1 VPDGFGLDNLPFGIC
16 RRGDRR
22 FAAVRVGAAAADLD
36 ALQRAGRLAGL
47 DLPTGIFAT
56 GSLNPYLA
64 LGPEVWARTRSRLQE
79 IDLDDV
85 LVPLDEVETMLPIEV
100 ADYADFYSSEHH
112 ARNMGLILRPG
123 SEPLLP
129 NWKRLPVAYHG
140 RAGTV
145 VVSGTPVVRP
155 RGLVTGADGEPDWRS
170 TRVLDIELEVG
181 TVVGVGSAPGRR
193 IRPDDADRHVFGFV
207 LLDDWSA
214 RDIQAFEYQPLGPFL
229 AKSFATSISPWIV
242 TLDAVRPF
250 LVAGETQDPEPASY
264 LRAERS
270 WHIDLDLD
278 VELNGATISRTSFRY
293 MYWTFAQQLAHLT
306 GNGASA
312 RTGDLLGSG
321 TVSGPDADQRGSLME
336 MTWRGRDPLALPDG
350 STRTFLEDGDTV
362 VLRGACGGP
371 DDRRG
376 WIGFG
381 DCAGTVAPAPVDE
394 DVETNE
400 ARGGG

>member
-1 VPDGFGLDNLPFGIC
+1 VPEGSDGSDGFGLDNLPFGIC
-16 RRGDRR
+16 RRGDQR

-36 ALQRAGRLAGL
+36 ALQRGGRLAGVE
-47 DLPTGIFAT
+47 LPNGVFAT
-56 GSLNPYLA
+56 GSLNDYLA
-64 LGPEVWARTRSRLQE
+64 LGPEAWARTRARLQE
-79 IDLDDV
+79 TELDGV
-85 LVPLDEVETMLPIEV
+85 LVPLDEVETVLPIEV
-100 ADYADFYSSEHH
+100 SDYADFYSSEHH

-145 VVSGTPVVRP
+145 VVSGTPIVRP
-155 RGLVTGADGEPDWRS
+155 RGLVTGADGEPDWRP

-181 TVVGVGSAPGRR
+181 TVVGVGSQLGGR

-250 LVAGETQDPEPASY
+250 LLAGEPQEPEPASY
-264 LRAERS
+264 LRAARP
-270 WHIDLDLD
+270 WHIDLDLE
-278 VELNGATISRTSFRY
+278 VELNGATISRTSFRH

-306 GNGASA
+306 GNGART

-321 TVSGPDADQRGSLME
+321 TVSGPNADERGSLME
-336 MTWRGRDPLALPDG
+336 MTWRGRDPLVLPDG
-350 STRTFLEDGDTV
+350 STRTFLEDADTV
-362 VLRGACGGP
+362 VLQGVCGGP
-371 DDRRG
+371 DDGRG
-376 WIGFG
+376 WIRFG
-381 DCAGTVAPAPVDE
+381 ACAGTVAPAPDDE
-394 DVETNE
+394 
-400 ARGGG
+400 